1 MGDFDYLNCLHS
13 FITENKL
20 KIYENIFKNYYYYY
34 VEMPKKRQNILKYN
48 YGEEYMKIPFF
59 IYSCTDSLL
68 HKTDACHSNPEKSS
82 TTKINKQ
89 MSSDHL

>member
-1 MGDFDYLNCLHS
+1 
-13 FITENKL
+13 
-20 KIYENIFKNYYYYY
+20 
-34 VEMPKKRQNILKYN
+34 
-48 YGEEYMKIPFF
+48 MKIPFF

>member
-20 KIYENIFKNYYYYY
+20 KIYE
-34 VEMPKKRQNILKYN
+34 
-48 YGEEYMKIPFF
+48 
-59 IYSCTDSLL
+59 
-68 HKTDACHSNPEKSS
+68 KSS